1 MQNLKLIGS
10 KLATAFTGLRGLTKA
25 ALAGAA
31 SAAVLAGNIA
41 GTVRGRAQD
50 ITAAATGNRTRE
62 GEIIM
67 KKSTVVALFV
77 ALAAVVGVLA
87 ALYLYVLRREKELD
101 EYEQLLFGEDYGFDT
116 EPETVEEAPVEDA
129 KPAKA
134 EK

>member
-1 MQNLKLIGS
+1 MQDFRQIGG
-10 KLATAFTGLRGLTKA
+10 KIVTAFTGLRGLTKA

-31 SAAVLAGNIA
+31 SAAVLAGNVA

-50 ITAAATGNRTRE
+50 ITAAAKGSRTRE

-67 KKSTVVALFV
+67 KKSTVIALFV

-116 EPETVEEAPVEDA
+116 EPEDAPVEEE

>member
-1 MQNLKLIGS
+1 MQNFGRIVS
-10 KLATAFTGLRGLTKA
+10 KIATAFTGLRGLTKA

-31 SAAVLAGNIA
+31 SAAVLAGNVA

-116 EPETVEEAPVEDA
+116 EPEPAEEAPAEA
-129 KPAKA
+129 KPSKA